1 MVSHSSC
8 QIPSH
13 KFNWSVSMRVSV
25 FLSFGESVGGREC
38 TWWVRVRIQSAANS
52 KRPDE
57 H

>member
-1 MVSHSSC
+1 
-8 QIPSH
+8 
-13 KFNWSVSMRVSV
+13 MRVSV